1 MAFAEDMSVFF
12 DTAEFAVSATFAPEA
27 GGAAQTASV
36 ILDSPTEQIFGGEVL
51 SNEYLMTYPASA
63 LPDIRKG
70 DRGVIE
76 GVTYR
81 VREIRLMDDG
91 KLKTALLSRV

>member
-12 DTAEFAVSATFAPEA
+12 DTAGFAVSATFAPEA
-27 GGAAQTASV
+27 GGAAQTANV
-36 ILDSPTEQIFGGEVL
+36 IFDSPTEQMFGGESL
-51 SNEYLMTYPASA
+51 SNEYLITYPATA

-81 VREIRLMDDG
+81 VREIRLLDDG
-91 KLKTALLSRV
+91 KLKTALLSKV